1 MWKGKL
7 KTFNDFSYVHKMKY
21 NIIQLRGSKDQHK
34 KVKCFMGKINYGL
47 WKARKEREGEEFCLS
62 WNSLL
67 CLQSVSIYG
76 KFSCAVDGT
85 ASRALMCLELMN
97 TANLVYQNTTIKPS
111 RAERRSGRRRRR
123 NKIYL
128 EFMLFAMLD
137 FFLHE
142 IPFLF
147 EKTK

>member
-1 MWKGKL
+1 
-7 KTFNDFSYVHKMKY
+7 
-21 NIIQLRGSKDQHK
+21 
-34 KVKCFMGKINYGL
+34 MGKINYGL
-47 WKARKEREGEEFCLS
+47 WRARKAKS
-62 WNSLL
+62 SA
-67 CLQSVSIYG
+67 SVGTHCYVFEAFPSME
-76 KFSCAVDGT
+76 SSPCAVDGT
-85 ASRALMCLELMN
+85 ASRVLMCLELMN
-97 TANLVYQNTTIKPS
+97 TATANLVYQNTTIKPS
-111 RAERRSGRRRRR
+111 RAERRSGRRRRG